1 MLNSSRNCCNCAM
14 CASPI
19 TFDPAGLSH
28 SLRDH
33 PVLAVLRPR
42 DAAQAERQIAA
53 VAAVGLRHIELS
65 WSAQAW
71 WAPFMG
77 SLSTGWPGIRF
88 GAAGLCHPDQIEPLP
103 QLGICFA
110 MSPIGC
116 SAMLDRA
123 DAVGITLVPGVF
135 SPTEVW
141 RFSGGAGQGLVK
153 LFPAAALGTSY
164 WRQLSSPLADLPFCI
179 AAGGLSPADIT
190 PWLAAGVQAVALG
203 SSLLNEN
210 DQLRP
215 GHANAMASFANGRP
229 IPTK

>member
-1 MLNSSRNCCNCAM
+1 M

-19 TFDPAGLSH
+19 TFDPAGLSY
-28 SLRDH
+28 SLRAH

-42 DAAQAERQIAA
+42 DADQAERQIAA
-53 VAAVGLRHIELS
+53 VAAVGLRHIEIS

-71 WAPFMG
+71 WAPFVG
-77 SLSTGWPGIRF
+77 SLSACWPGIRF
-88 GAAGLCHPDQIEPLP
+88 GVAGLCHPNQIEPLV
-103 QLGICFA
+103 QLGIGFA

-116 SAMLDRA
+116 STMLERA
-123 DAVGITLVPGVF
+123 NALGITLVPGVF

-141 RFSGGAGQGLVK
+141 RFSGDAGPGLVK
-153 LFPAAALGTSY
+153 LFPAAVLGPAY
-164 WRQLSSPLADLPFCI
+164 WRQLRNPLADLPFCI

-203 SSLLNEN
+203 SSLFNEN

-215 GHANAMASFANGRP
+215 GHANGLATFANGQP